1 MDRALDAMA
10 VDIDADGLGEEGDK
24 LFHEAVTRAACS
36 PLLADFMAAL
46 AVPISETRRS
56 SLGEPGRPPRSLR
69 AHRRILEAI
78 RRGDVPGARQAMR
91 RHVNMVADIGLLRW
105 SAVERGEDGAGT

>member
-1 MDRALDAMA
+1 ME
-10 VDIDADGLGEEGDK
+10 VDIDADGLVEEGDK
-24 LFHEAVTRAACS
+24 LFHEAVTRAARS

-46 AVPISETRRS
+46 AVPFARTRAAR
-56 SLGEPGRPPRSLR
+56 LARPGRPPLSLR

-78 RRGDVPGARQAMR
+78 RRGDAPGARQAMR